1 MSVKNKRQSAAAQ
14 RDMKVSED
22 SPQAAAAAA
31 RTRLQKPESWL
42 QSPDEPT
49 ESSSAASCTD
59 D

>member
-1 MSVKNKRQSAAAQ
+1 MSVKNQRQSAAAQ

-22 SPQAAAAAA
+22 SPQAAAAA